1 MPNVAIGVPLTVL
14 FSLAYLICGIESVAI
29 TLLVI
34 TLFACAMAVPLYGP
48 AWMTEAL
55 RELRRRLDLP
65 PLHRSRA
72 RRARGGT

>member
-14 FSLAYLICGIESVAI
+14 FSLAYLVCGIESVAI
-29 TLLVI
+29 TLIVI

-48 AWMTEAL
+48 AWIAGTM

-65 PLHRSRA
+65 PLHRSRQGRA
-72 RRARGGT
+72 RRGV